1 MEQQIRDRYNDT
13 ILQEAMH
20 RYGIAAGQIHPL
32 DGFESFIYEFQR
44 DSANYILRISHSIR
58 RSEDLIRGEVDWIN
72 TLAEGGVSV
81 ARAVDSQTG
90 NLVEI
95 MPDAQGGYF
104 LTTAFVKAAGQ
115 RPWEAGWTPE
125 RYATY
130 GTLLGKMHA
139 LAQHYQPADPAW
151 KRPAWDDDIMEFPD
165 RYLPASESVAKQKYL
180 AVCEHLR
187 TLPKDSASY
196 GLIHQDAHQSNFLM
210 DETGSIT
217 LFDFDDCAY
226 SWFIND
232 IAIVLFYISV
242 EEEDVPAFTRE
253 FMSHFLRGY
262 RQFHSL
268 DPKWLREIPHFLKL
282 REIELYAVI
291 HRDFDLE
298 NIDNAWCAHFM
309 RDRKYKIEHDMPFI
323 DFDFEALVSWL

>member
-1 MEQQIRDRYNDT
+1 MEQRIKDRYSEAV
-13 ILQEAMH
+13 LQEAMR
-20 RYGIAAGQIHPL
+20 RYDIAARQIQPL
-32 DGFESFIYEFQR
+32 NGFESFIYEFQR
-44 DSANYILRISHSIR
+44 GPQAYILRLAHSLR

-72 TLAEGGVSV
+72 TLAGGGVPV
-81 ARAVDSQTG
+81 ARAIDSQAG
-90 NLVEI
+90 NLVETI
-95 MPDAQGGYF
+95 ADGQGGWF
-104 LTTAFVKAAGQ
+104 LATAFVKAAGTH
-115 RPWEAGWTPE
+115 PWEAGWTPE

-130 GTLLGKMHA
+130 GELLGRMHV
-139 LAQHYQPADPAW
+139 LAQGYQPTQAAW
-151 KRPAWDDDIMEFPD
+151 KRPEWDDDIMEIPEHF
-165 RYLPASESVAKQKYL
+165 LPASETAAKQKYQAL
-180 AVCEHLR
+180 CDHLH

-242 EEEDVPAFTRE
+242 EEEDAPAFTQA
-253 FMSHFLRGY
+253 FLPAFLRGY
-262 RQFHSL
+262 RQFHAL
-268 DPKWLREIPHFLKL
+268 HPKWLREIPAFLKI

-298 NIDNAWCAHFM
+298 DIDNDWCRHFM
-309 RDRKYKIEHDMPFI
+309 QGRKYKIEHDLPFI
-323 DFDFEALVSWL
+323 DFDFEALSAYL